1 MIIKRLFHVYI
12 VVIVSMITCS
22 TINAQPKWVKVKNQN
37 CEYYEP
43 YYVEG
48 FEAHWDGG
56 NNNGKANGDG
66 VLEKFVKGRKYGI
79 YQGPIVNGQVNG
91 MATYT
96 YFGDDGTKKVYNC
109 IFENGEAIGK
119 GTIKFFAPN
128 GQITSYEG
136 EIVNYYSH
144 GFGQAKYPDG
154 SSFEGLF
161 RMNQPFTGQFKVIN
175 SKAFWIYQGSRVD
188 KLPKSYKPNYSPQIG
203 TQLTEYF
210 DEEWKRCNLSNAK
223 FYRIVT
229 YKAPNRPQGKI
240 RDYYISGRLQS
251 EFDCVYINYD
261 DDNLNFNSGETIWYY
276 ENGQISRRC
285 NFKNNIIIGKDINYF
300 DNGKTNIIIEYDNEG
315 RILSHKRWYKS
326 GKPNIVADYK
336 DGRLIN
342 DRYTEFDEDG
352 LACQVMDEN
361 FNLNKQ
367 TWESKD
373 DNAKSE
379 VSSNRLFISDEGGNT
394 TIRTNYIEINQNED
408 FSVEGIVDLLDEKN
422 NNVGYGLVLGFKD
435 WSNHC
440 FFIISGDGQYKIQN
454 TFEGIN
460 IVIKDWSTSSAIN
473 RGKARNL
480 LKVMK
485 IGDKMMFSI
494 NGTLVENIEAIRF
507 RGGYTGMLVGGK
519 GNFCLENLLYK
530 EYFSSQAANSSN
542 QQTPSEKS
550 TKEEQWDG
558 NGTGFLIDSRGYFAT
573 NHHVINGA
581 KKIQINII
589 RDGLLCKYNAE
600 VVQADPQNDLA
611 IIRIND
617 PKFTSFNKI
626 AYNFNTSVKDVG
638 TSVFALGYPMASIMG
653 QEVKFTDGKISARTG
668 IQGDATVYQI
678 SVPIQPG
685 NSGGPLF
692 DYDGNLVG
700 ITSSG
705 LNRALQTENV
715 NYAIKSSYLNAL
727 IDVLPIR
734 LNIPNDIT
742 IKNKSLTE
750 KIKIL
755 DDYVALILIKE

>member
-1 MIIKRLFHVYI
+1 MKRIYSVSIVIIATMI
-12 VVIVSMITCS
+12 MCITA
-22 TINAQPKWVKVKNQN
+22 NAQPKWVKISNQN

-43 YYVEG
+43 YYEEG

-56 NNNGKANGDG
+56 INNGKANGNG
-66 VLEKFVKGRKYGI
+66 VLEKYVKGRKYGI
-79 YQGPIVNGQVNG
+79 YQGSIVNGQLKGV
-91 MATYT
+91 ATYT
-96 YFGDDGTKKVYNC
+96 YFEEDGTKKVFNC
-109 IFENGEAIGK
+109 SFENGETIGK
-119 GTIKFFAPN
+119 GNITYFAPN

-136 EIVNYYSH
+136 DIVNYYSH
-144 GFGQAKYPDG
+144 GFGQVKFSDG

-161 RMNQPFTGQFKVIN
+161 RMNQPFTGQYKDVKNKIT
-175 SKAFWIYQGSRVD
+175 WIYQGSRVD
-188 KLPKSYKPNYSPQIG
+188 KLPKSSKSNYSPQIG

-223 FYRIVT
+223 YYRIIT
-229 YKAPNRPQGKI
+229 YKAPNRPQGKV
-240 RDYYISGRLQS
+240 RDYYISGKLQS
-251 EFDCVYINYD
+251 EFDCAYINYD
-261 DDNLNFNSGETIWYY
+261 DDNLNFSTGESIWYY
-276 ENGQISRRC
+276 ENGQIARRC
-285 NFKNNIIIGKDINYF
+285 SFNNNIIIGKNIDYF
-300 DNGKTNIIIEYDNEG
+300 DNGKTNSIIEFDNKG
-315 RILSHKRWYKS
+315 IILSQKRWYKS
-326 GKPNIVADYK
+326 GKPSLVADYK
-336 DGRLIN
+336 DGRLVN
-342 DRYTEFDEDG
+342 DRYTEYDEDG

-379 VSSNRLFISDEGGNT
+379 VSSDCLFISDEGGST
-394 TIRTNYIEINQNED
+394 TIRTNYIDINQNGD
-408 FSVEGIVDLLDEKN
+408 FSVEGTVDLLDEKN

-435 WSNHC
+435 WSNYC

-460 IVIKDWSTSSAIN
+460 ISIKDWTTSSAIN
-473 RGKARNL
+473 QGSARNL

-494 NGTLVENIEAIRF
+494 NGTLVESVEAIRF

-519 GNFCLENLLYK
+519 GHFCLEKLLYK
-530 EYFSSQAANSSN
+530 EYGLSQSVNPSN

-550 TKEEQWDG
+550 TEDEKWDG
-558 NGTGFLIDSRGYFAT
+558 NGTGFVIDSRGYFAT
-573 NHHVINGA
+573 NYHVINGA

-589 RDGLLCKYNAE
+589 RDGLLCKYSAE
-600 VVQADPQNDLA
+600 VVQTDPQNDLA

-617 PKFTSFNKI
+617 PKFASFSKI

-638 TSVFALGYPMASIMG
+638 TSVFALGYPMADIMG

-705 LNRALQTENV
+705 LNRDLQTENV

-742 IKNKSLTE
+742 IRNKKKKK

-755 DDYVALILIKE
+755 DDYVALILIKQ